1 MPDFNRIIH
10 ISYTDPWP
18 ILWKTERSSSLIVVI
33 KLCWSHLKLK
43 VFIHNGGADV
53 YFSKF
58 KCFFKESFF
67 IFDTKHIYLNRFNKE
82 W

>member
-43 VFIHNGGADV
+43 VFTHNGGADEC
-53 YFSKF
+53 FSKL
-58 KCFFKESFF
+58 KCFVTASCS
-67 IFDTKHIYLNRFNKE
+67 IQNIYLYQ
-82 W
+82 